1 MDHKWK
7 ILNEMLFEEQMKG
20 IVEPALG
27 VIRKEGRLA
36 VAEGELYYELYPQKE
51 RAPVVVI
58 CHGFSESAEKYREF
72 IYYLHQAGY
81 QAVIWDQRG
90 HGKSFRQGE
99 NPEVVHV
106 EDFEDYVRDLHVLM
120 EQVVKGFADGMPLY
134 LYAHSMGGCVGA
146 RYLESY
152 PGDFQKAVLNAPM
165 LAIRMGGCPV
175 LAAKAICDVA
185 KFMGR
190 GKKRLFTQ
198 GEFDPDEPFSVSCAD
213 SRARHAYYQEIRRQ
227 NRCYQT
233 SSASYS
239 WGRGAIRAGEKA
251 VKRKNAALVDI
262 PVLLCQA
269 GRDGQVK
276 SVPQKKFIRRV
287 QKGRLERYPHT
298 KHEIYRADNAVLEP
312 YMEKIVEFYGDL

>member
-7 ILNEMLFEEQMKG
+7 MLEEAHFEEQMRTV
-20 IVEPALG
+20 VEPALG
-27 VIRKEGRLA
+27 VIRKEGKLS
-36 VAEGELYYELYPQKE
+36 VEGGELYYELYPQKD

-72 IYYLHQAGY
+72 IYYLYQAGY
-81 QAVIWDQRG
+81 QIAIWDQRG

-99 NPEVVHV
+99 NPDVVHV
-106 EDFEDYVRDLHVLM
+106 EDFEDYVKDLHTFV
-120 EQVVKGFADGMPLY
+120 EQVVRSLAGGMPLY

-152 PGDFQKAVLNAPM
+152 PEDFDKAVLNAPM
-165 LAIRMGGCPV
+165 LAIRLGGCPA
-175 LAAKAICDVA
+175 LAAKAICAVA
-185 KFMGR
+185 KSMGR
-190 GKKRLFTQ
+190 GKKRLFTH
-198 GEFDPDEPFSVSCAD
+198 GEFDPEEPFSASCAD
-213 SRARHAYYQEIRRQ
+213 SQARHVYYQEIRCK

-239 WGRGAIRAGEKA
+239 WAGGAIRAGEKA
-251 VKRKNAALVDI
+251 VKRKNAALVGI

-269 GRDGQVK
+269 GKDGQVK
-276 SVPQKKFIRRV
+276 SAPQRKFIRRI

-298 KHEIYRADNAVLEP
+298 KHEIYRAENAVLEP